1 MTAWPTVRHKGNMTA
16 ASATR
21 ILVVTLDRLPAWIL
35 PAYGSTWVAMPAL
48 DALAGRG
55 LLFDR
60 VIATGAD
67 DLATLRD
74 LGLSGLGPEAVVV
87 TDAPQVAA
95 ALGGGDDGVTVRLV
109 EAVARPTPATDAA
122 ATHLARLMAAA
133 HAALTA
139 DRHAVVWC
147 HAASLGVAWDAP
159 AECRAA
165 YVDPEDPPPYAGVS
179 VPEMVVDADTDPDLL
194 VGIRQA
200 FAGQLTHL
208 DACLGPL
215 VEAAAG
221 WHVLVA
227 GVRGLGL
234 GLHGR
239 VGTGPLPPFSE
250 LVHVPAILADATGRM
265 AAQRF
270 GGLVVPADLGATVAA
285 LRGAAAAAPDTPWQG
300 RNLAGLLTDWS
311 APARDRVVVATAD
324 GGAVITPSW
333 HLLAAADRSPRL
345 FHKPDDAFE
354 LCDVAD
360 RCADVVAEL
369 APLALAAA
377 AGDTDRGWQAPL
389 GESALAAG

>member
-16 ASATR
+16 SSATR

-48 DALAGRG
+48 DSLAGRG

-60 VIATGAD
+60 VLATGAD

-74 LGLSGLGPEAVVV
+74 LGLSELGPEAVVV
-87 TDAPQVAA
+87 TDAPQLAA
-95 ALGGGDDGVTVRLV
+95 VVGGGDDAVTVRLV
-109 EAVARPTPATDAA
+109 EAVARPAPASDAT

-133 HAALTA
+133 REAVTA
-139 DRHAVVWC
+139 GRHAVVWC
-147 HAASLGVAWDAP
+147 HAASLGVVWDAP

-165 YVDPEDPPPYAGVS
+165 YVDPEDPPPYAGAS
-179 VPEMVVDADTDPDLL
+179 VPEMAVDADTDPDLL

-234 GLHGR
+234 GLHGH

-270 GGLVVPADLGATVAA
+270 GGLVVPADLGATFAA

-311 APARDRVVVATAD
+311 APARDRVVVATVD
-324 GGAVITPSW
+324 GGAVITPGW
-333 HLLAAADRSPRL
+333 HLLAAADRPPRL

-377 AGDTDRGWQAPL
+377 AGDTARGWHAPL
-389 GESALAAG
+389 GESAIAAG

>member
-1 MTAWPTVRHKGNMTA
+1 MTSS
-16 ASATR
+16 SATR

-60 VIATGAD
+60 VIVTGAD
-67 DLATLRD
+67 GLATLRD
-74 LGLSGLGPEAVVV
+74 LGLSGLGPDSMVV

-95 ALGGGDDGVTVRLV
+95 AVGGSDDGVTVRLV
-109 EAVARPTPATDAA
+109 EAVARPAAATDAT

-133 HAALTA
+133 REAVTA
-139 DRHAVVWC
+139 GRHAVVWC

-165 YVDPEDPPPYAGVS
+165 YVDPEDPPPYAGAS
-179 VPEMVVDADTDPDLL
+179 VPEMAVDADTDPDLL

-234 GLHGR
+234 GLHGC

-250 LVHVPAILADATGRM
+250 LVHVPAILVEATGRM

-270 GGLVVPADLGATVAA
+270 GGLVVPADIGATLTN
-285 LRGAAAAAPDTPWQG
+285 LRGASAAAPAADSPSRG
-300 RNLAGLLTDWS
+300 RSLAGLFDDWS
-311 APARDRVVVATAD
+311 APSRDRVVVATAD
-324 GGAVITPSW
+324 GGAIVTSGW
-333 HLLAAADRSPRL
+333 HLIAVAGRPPRL

-377 AGDTDRGWQAPL
+377 VGDTARGWHAAL
-389 GESALAAG
+389 GEAAIAAG